1 MSDADASNGSSVD
14 LAAMFRLEEAEIAG
28 PVAVTAA
35 AVTTAPVAA
44 AAASKPTPDDR
55 APEAPTPTADAQP
68 EPGAPKRAVPK
79 RAVPKRSVPKRDVPA
94 PEARRADALPQA
106 PAVAAPLPV
115 SAAAPAVPAAPA
127 IPAAPAAPVDED
139 ATQAF
144 DVAALIAAE
153 RAGTPAPGTTQKAGR
168 RARREATTV
177 AALLEDA
184 VPKDPDV
191 STPEATVT
199 PDSQGPDSEA
209 AQQAEPV
216 PTKTAALAWVT
227 PETLGTPI
235 QPTGGKPVITEL
247 LPPARGPRK
256 GLALAAPLLTAAA
269 LGLGY
274 FGGCALWPLANVEPT
289 ISEATVESLPGKPLG
304 IAWPQDGTAAVG
316 AEGLGLIS
324 SSDSDAASMASITKL
339 VTTLMILERAPL
351 AAGEDGPSYSF
362 TWEDSNLYWQYR
374 YQNESALDVPVD
386 GTLTERQMI
395 EGILI
400 GSANNYIDRLTTE
413 LWGSKDDF
421 VAAVPAWLEAHGL
434 TGITMVDASGID
446 PDNTA
451 TASDLVKLASLA
463 LADPTIAQIVALP
476 SVELPGAG
484 EVTNTN
490 PLLGDPGVVG
500 VKTGT
505 LLAGWREQ
513 WNLLTAKDITI
524 GQTTVRVYAAV
535 LGQPDEDGRASVSR
549 QLLDQVEQ
557 SLQLQ
562 PSVPV
567 GTTVATVSTEWGAS
581 AEVVTTADAQ
591 VVLWDSGTA
600 AVTSDYEVEVGD
612 LDGADV
618 GQLTATG
625 PFDSTDV
632 PLALEGSV
640 PGPSL
645 KWRLTHPL
653 ELLGLQ

>member
-1 MSDADASNGSSVD
+1 MSDAAASNGSAVD
-14 LAAMFRLEEAEIAG
+14 LAAMFTLEEAEIAG

-35 AVTTAPVAA
+35 AAATAPEAT

-55 APEAPTPTADAQP
+55 VPDAPKPAADAQP
-68 EPGAPKRAVPK
+68 EPVAPNPDARKRPVPRRAAPKRD
-79 RAVPKRSVPKRDVPA
+79 VPKRDVPVTD
-94 PEARRADALPQA
+94 ARRADALPQA

-115 SAAAPAVPAAPA
+115 SAGAPAAPA
-127 IPAAPAAPVDED
+127 DPVAPVDED

-153 RAGTPAPGTTQKAGR
+153 RAGTPAPGTKQKAGR

-184 VPKDPDV
+184 APKDPDA
-191 STPEATVT
+191 SAPEAADT
-199 PDSQGPDSEA
+199 PDSNG

-216 PTKTAALAWVT
+216 PTRTAALTWVT

-247 LPPARGPRK
+247 LPPAPGPRK

-289 ISEATVESLPGKPLG
+289 VSEATVESLPGKPLG

-386 GTLTERQMI
+386 GSLTERQMI

-413 LWGSKDDF
+413 LWGSKEDF

-434 TGITMVDASGID
+434 SGIKMVDASGID

-484 EVTNTN
+484 EVANTN

-535 LGQPDEDGRASVSR
+535 LGQPDEDGRAIVSR

-567 GTTVATVSTEWGAS
+567 GTTVATVTTEWGAS

-653 ELLGLQ
+653 DLLGLQ